1 MHTAQNQQLLLG
13 YQNLPQDPLPHLST
27 RKAWRS
33 DMGTSKACFCSS
45 HVLRKL
51 RGIPLVTPFE
61 FEPLIGR
68 PPVYAVAYCL
78 TTAEPGRALSWP
90 LRVER
95 ICLRGAWFG
104 AENDSHLAST
114 SYSPL
119 AFAKRDPGIKT
130 WVWVEIVSN
139 IPKMAFQKTPHT
151 LWGEVFGFASMILDR
166 QPSMPSTRP
175 SDGCQVEMARLRLD
189 IYLPESIELRVNV
202 CWHSCLLTLW
212 KQPWRR

>member
-1 MHTAQNQQLLLG
+1 
-13 YQNLPQDPLPHLST
+13 
-27 RKAWRS
+27 
-33 DMGTSKACFCSS
+33 MGTSKACFCSS
-45 HVLRKL
+45 HVRKL

-90 LRVER
+90 LRER
-95 ICLRGAWFG
+95 ICLRGATVPGVEQKTIHIW
-104 AENDSHLAST
+104 LQLVVT
-114 SYSPL
+114 SSSPL

-151 LWGEVFGFASMILDR
+151 LWGEVFGFASMILDG
-166 QPSMPSTRP
+166 QPSMPSTQP

-212 KQPWRR
+212 KQPWRC